1 MFINIYGANLN
12 KQITLCNVYR
22 PPKLN
27 NNDSSILNSITA
39 FEPILIKHGKEK
51 SETIIAGD
59 FNIDLLKVNARQT
72 ISNYFYTFCTYGFY
86 PNINLPT
93 RFAQNSCS
101 LIDQLYIKISSST
114 RVTIAGI
121 IMSNISDHQLYFIVL
136 DQIKP
141 ELIQPK
147 LY

>member
-27 NNDSSILNSITA
+27 NKDSSILNCITE

-51 SETIIAGD
+51 SETMIAGD

-121 IMSNISDHQLYFIVL
+121 ILRYISDHQPYFIVFF
-136 DQIKP
+136 IKLNP
-141 ELIQPK
+141 N
-147 LY
+147 